1 MHMRQVEGMVLEDQV
16 VDYLLER
23 ATVTD
28 QPSTFKELMN
38 FGA

>member
-1 MHMRQVEGMVLEDQV
+1 MVLEDQV

-23 ATVTD
+23 AKVTD
-28 QPSTFKELMN
+28 QPSSFKELMN